1 MKQDQHE
8 SRPKLSEHTSN
19 TSQSHL
25 GEDDAIATQFL
36 GNLLQCHDQGRSEND
51 IRSAF
56 RDFILRTGII
66 ESEMDVK
73 TEVPPGRES
82 QRSVDMYVRN
92 TYIEF
97 KTNIISGSGVSADAV
112 AQLDDYLLKANQSGY
127 GIVNG
132 ILTDGK
138 RYLKRNIGDHI
149 LPLAP
154 SAVMVFDRPEQGH
167 RLREY
172 LHGILDTDARD
183 IKPSKET
190 LTKHLGIDSDLL
202 KQATSLLFTAHR
214 DHRDEPAVAVKRALW
229 QDLLQVALGQD
240 SASDTQ
246 RDDWLFIRHTYLIA
260 LIALILQ
267 RHFGIEVEREADL
280 NPEGLLDGSTLERFT
295 GVKGVIESDL
305 FLWANGVGETQY
317 VRAIA
322 RKVSQFDWSET
333 ADELAATLYQNTITQ
348 EERKNL
354 GEYYTPRWL
363 AQTIVD
369 ELVDNPTES
378 VVMDPSC
385 GSGTFIEC
393 LVRKIVASTDGL
405 TPAEKLDCLLR
416 NVIGV
421 DTHPVAVQLAKATWV
436 LSCQKVITDARAL
449 GNSLPPIVPP
459 IHLGDSLQLRYDRR
473 TLMNHG
479 SITILTSEVSTKT
492 GREVQFRIPISL
504 AKRTE
509 AFDRIMLAVADEVK
523 RDGNPIEVLESLC
536 DADESERATLR
547 DTVRLMQE
555 LHVDGRD
562 HVWAYYLRNM
572 VRPAVISESKVDVIV
587 GNPPWLTYA
596 NSADIVREELVH
608 LSQKTYGT
616 WAGGKNAPNQDVST
630 LFFARV
636 ADLYLR
642 EGGRIGMVLPHST
655 LRSGQHLK
663 WRSGNWVGRENGC
676 EYSVDVD
683 FGAKAPWDL
692 DNLDPNTFFP
702 MPASVVFARLVGR
715 NTERSKPLAPGDVEV
730 WRGKTD
736 TDEVTRESEPLLH
749 DDGNFHSPY
758 HQFARRGADIFDRR
772 LYFIA
777 TRPNPTIMPLP
788 DTFVT
793 DPRMSGQDK
802 KRYDVRN
809 LFGQLVHGDNIFDV
823 YLGESIAPYHA
834 LPPHQAALPID
845 KKTMVMPLK
854 EDGSG
859 EVDPRKLDRNME
871 LRWETM
877 CRLWDENKGV
887 NDKKTLSQRLD
898 FNGVMS
904 SQLQWIREPGK
915 RPIRIAYTTS
925 GRPSAAVIKDDRS
938 IIDTKLYQVTCRGI
952 SEANYLIAI
961 INSDIL
967 AASVKPFCGTN
978 WSHKI
983 RDLHKH
989 LWKLPIPEY
998 DSRISLHRR
1007 LSRLGR
1013 DAAKEASE
1021 FLAPDPNVTPRK
1033 ARELMRHEWQPTSK
1047 VAARIEQAVAELLR
1061 GE

>member
-1 MKQDQHE
+1 MN
-8 SRPKLSEHTSN
+8 EHTSN
-19 TSQSHL
+19 TRQSHL
-25 GEDDAIATQFL
+25 GEGDAIATQFL
-36 GNLLQCHDQGRSEND
+36 GNLLLCHDQGRSEND

-97 KTNIISGSGVSADAV
+97 KTNIVSWSGVSADAV

-154 SAVMVFDRPEQGH
+154 GSLIVFDRSAQGH

-172 LHGILDTDARD
+172 LQGILDTDARD

-202 KQATSLLFTAHR
+202 KQATALLYSAHLTHR
-214 DHRDEPAVAVKRALW
+214 DDPSVAVKRALW

-240 SASDTQ
+240 SASDAK
-246 RDDWLFIRHTYLIA
+246 RDDWLFIRHTYLIT
-260 LIALILQ
+260 LTALILQ
-267 RHFGIEVEREADL
+267 RHFGIDVEHEAESD
-280 NPEGLLDGSTLERFT
+280 PEGLLDGRTLERYS
-295 GVKGVIESDL
+295 GVTGVIESDL
-305 FLWANGVGETQY
+305 FLWAHGVGETQY

-322 RKVSQFDWSET
+322 RKVSQFDWTET

-348 EERKNL
+348 EERKSL

-363 AQTIVD
+363 AQAIVD
-369 ELVDNPTES
+369 ELVDDATEM
-378 VVMDPSC
+378 VTMDPSC

-393 LVRKIVASTDGL
+393 LVRKIVSTADGL
-405 TPAEKLDCLLR
+405 SPSQKLERLQS
-416 NVIGV
+416 NIIGV
-421 DTHPVAVQLAKATWV
+421 DTHPVAVQLAKATW
-436 LSCQKVITDARAL
+436 LLNCRKVITDARAL
-449 GNSLPPIVPP
+449 GNSMPPIVPP

-473 TLMNHG
+473 TLLNHG
-479 SITILTSEVSTKT
+479 TITILTSEVETES
-492 GREVQFRIPISL
+492 GRDVQFRVSISL

-509 AFDRIMLAVADEVK
+509 EFDRLMLAVADEVK
-523 RDGNPIEVLESLC
+523 NDGDPIAVLAESC
-536 DADESERATLR
+536 EATESEREVMRAT
-547 DTVRLMQE
+547 VELMQE
-555 LHVDGRD
+555 LHHQGRD

-572 VRPAVISESKVDVIV
+572 VRPALISESKVDVIV

-616 WAGGKNAPNQDVST
+616 WAGGKNAANQDVST

-663 WRSGNWVGRENGC
+663 WRSGNWVGKENGC

-702 MPASVVFARLVGR
+702 MPASVVFAKLLGR

-749 DDGNFHSPY
+749 DDGKFHSPY

-772 LYFIA
+772 LYFIT

-788 DTFVT
+788 DTYVT
-793 DPRMSGQDK
+793 EPRISGQDK
-802 KRYDVRN
+802 KRYDVRP
-809 LFGQLVHGDNIFDV
+809 LRGELLHDDSIFNV
-823 YLGESIAPYHA
+823 YMGETVAPYLA
-834 LPPHQAALPID
+834 LTPHKAALPVD
-845 KKTMVMPLK
+845 KKTMIMPVK
-854 EDGSG
+854 DDGSG
-859 EVDPRKLDRNME
+859 EIDPRKLDRNME
-871 LRWETM
+871 IRWTTM

-887 NDKKTLSQRLD
+887 NDSKTLSQNLD
-898 FNGVMS
+898 WLGKLS
-904 SQLQWIREPGK
+904 SQLAWCIDPGK
-915 RPIRIAYTTS
+915 RPVRIAYTTS
-925 GRPSAAVIKDDRS
+925 GEPTAAMVEDSKAIL
-938 IIDTKLYQVTCRGI
+938 DTSLYQVTCRN
-952 SEANYLIAI
+952 EAEAHYLMAI
-961 INSDIL
+961 INSNAL
-967 AASVKPFCGTN
+967 ATAAKPFCPTN
-978 WSHKI
+978 WARKI
-983 RDLHKH
+983 RTLHKH
-989 LWKLPIPEY
+989 LWKLPIPQY

-1021 FLAPDPNVTPRK
+1021 LLAPDPNVTPRK